1 MCFLFISASLTSS
14 VVISRQHHL
23 CLRLRLP
30 LDVFPF
36 HLNFAYQLSC
46 DITSTSS
53 LSSLTLATRCVSF
66 SSQLLLPAL
75 LCYNVNII
83 SVFAFAC
90 HSLFYL
96 YLCVF
101 LILHY

>member
-1 MCFLFISASLTSS
+1 MCFLFISTSLTSS
-14 VVISRQHHL
+14 VVLYRQHHL

-66 SSQLLLPAL
+66 SSQLRLPVQM
-75 LCYNVNII
+75 CYNVNMI
-83 SVFAFAC
+83 SVLYYAC
-90 HSLFYL
+90 NSLCFIYL
-96 YLCVF
+96 DVF
-101 LILHY
+101 LLYN